1 VQCIFKY
8 LKGTCDIYHRDT
20 SYAFPSYSDS
30 NYVTDLKA
38 RRFVTR
44 YAFMI
49 GNSLVSW
56 KATLQPIV
64 ALSTTE
70 EEYMTLA

>member
-1 VQCIFKY
+1 MQCIFKY

-20 SYAFPSYSDS
+20 SYAFPGYSDS